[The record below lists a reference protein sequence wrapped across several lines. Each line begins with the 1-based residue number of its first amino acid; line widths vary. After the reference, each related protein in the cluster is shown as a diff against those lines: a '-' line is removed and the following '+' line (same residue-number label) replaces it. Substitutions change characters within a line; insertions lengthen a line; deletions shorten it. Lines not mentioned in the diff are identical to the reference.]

1 MGGRGFKLDPRSH
14 ALHGTTVVFGSGT
27 SSGGGNESKLCPP
40 RRADSRYSPLVLL
53 EQWRI
58 TLVVVVVVVFSP
70 KAKVEND
77 GFPESPLTRHRVII
91 CRQTPI
97 FQALTRLLH
106 SLLYVQSIALPHTLV
121 S

>member
-1 MGGRGFKLDPRSH
+1 MSARGFKLDPRSH

-27 SSGGGNESKLCPP
+27 SSGGGDESKLCPP

-53 EQWRI
+53 AQWRI

-77 GFPESPLTRHRVII
+77 GFPESPRADASSRHHLSQNPNLPSFDTTIILTIVRPKYRSATI
-91 CRQTPI
+91 
-97 FQALTRLLH
+97 L
-106 SLLYVQSIALPHTLV
+106 
-121 S
+121 